1 MFGTTF
7 VNAVKSIVK
16 AYLEST
22 KPAELAFGEVTSTAP
37 LKIKID
43 NRLEVDETFLLL
55 SAFVREKWIN
65 VPTDEE
71 PNHTHPIP
79 QWKTDPAGE
88 GPHTHTIPAWQTDPD
103 FPKIKLWRGLKVGD
117 KVRRIRLKAGQL
129 YYVIERVEGIT
140 NDA

>member
-7 VNAVKSIVK
+7 VNTVKSIVK
-16 AYLEST
+16 AYLDST
-22 KPAELAFGEVTSTAP
+22 KPAELAFGEVTSIAP

-65 VPTDEE
+65 VPTHEG

-79 QWKTDPAGE
+79 EWHTNPAGE

-117 KVRRIRLKAGQL
+117 KVRMIRLKAGQL

>member
-1 MFGTTF
+1 MFGKTF
-7 VNAVKSIVK
+7 VLTVKSIVK
-16 AYLEST
+16 AYLDGQ
-22 KPAELAFGEVTSTAP
+22 KPAELAFGEVTSISP

-65 VPTDEE
+65 VPTDES

-79 QWKTDPAGE
+79 QWQTDPAGP
-88 GPHTHTIPAWQTDPD
+88 GPHTHTIQPWQTDPD

-117 KVRRIRLKAGQL
+117 KVRMIRLKQGQL